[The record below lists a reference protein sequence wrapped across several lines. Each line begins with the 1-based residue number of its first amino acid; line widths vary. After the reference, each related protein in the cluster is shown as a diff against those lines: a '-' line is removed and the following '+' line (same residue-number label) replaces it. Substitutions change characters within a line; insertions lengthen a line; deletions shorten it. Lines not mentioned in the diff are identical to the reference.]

1 MAKDL
6 FSGAIY
12 ESFTSPFVFST
23 QLNTIITNL
32 GLFRE
37 EHHAVNTI
45 ALEKITDVKNL
56 VAKENSPYS
65 QSDWSSAKRPDFS
78 NSLYQMKFFGILNSI
93 TSLDLQQ

>member
-78 NSLYQMKFFGILNSI
+78 NSLGNPPIFNRADK
-93 TSLDLQQ
+93 

>member
-45 ALEKITDVKNL
+45 ALEK
-56 VAKENSPYS
+56 
-65 QSDWSSAKRPDFS
+65 
-78 NSLYQMKFFGILNSI
+78 
-93 TSLDLQQ
+93 

>member
-56 VAKENSPYS
+56 VAKENRVRA
-65 QSDWSSAKRPDFS
+65 QF
-78 NSLYQMKFFGILNSI
+78 ILLALI
-93 TSLDLQQ
+93 MI